1 MVGMNS
7 HLEQSVD
14 QGTLDPNELW
24 FGHYLRTTPTE
35 IEDGFARVTI
45 FFRVVRRIET
55 LCQRFVKSRMC
66 DYQVDCGGRAT
77 HLVEQVTYGA
87 EFVCS
92 IRRPVDWLLETK
104 DSAEE
109 SICLAVKAHFN
120 QASGLESSELDKT
133 SCTVYSSLNSG
144 QGVKSSFRKNWKWM
158 SDIMR
163 FQESNW
169 RPLEI
174 VLRHIP
180 TQLQIR
186 LLSDRMEDDRLEMR
200 RSWHWIW
207 NESSFL
213 SNRTFLQHLPPFRA
227 ALLRF
232 HDLLQPLWDR
242 IQELHMFRS
251 ASPVAPDFVSADL
264 ESVRELLDNL
274 MNWMTDRRFEIKTI
288 HSLLGDNKLDIFEL
302 AEIEARPLSSHE
314 RRANVFILRVDYER
328 DQLIEYIQKMTGDP
342 SPAFERPV
350 FPVVFSGV
358 ERLRMI
364 EDALRLFTE
373 DARWSTNENNSYQI
387 GLVPASSRWDDGV
400 IQNILFPA
408 ILFRCIGDSSKE
420 SAANRIRGRRIK
432 IERED

>member
-1 MVGMNS
+1 MNS

-14 QGTLDPNELW
+14 QGTLDPNQLW

-35 IEDGFARVTI
+35 IDDGFARVTI

-55 LCQRFVKSRMC
+55 LCQRFVQSRMC

-104 DSAEE
+104 ESAEE
-109 SICLAVKAHFN
+109 SICLAVKAHFS
-120 QASGLESSELDKT
+120 QAAEQSSELDKI
-133 SCTVYSSLNSG
+133 SCSVYSSLNSG
-144 QGVKSSFRKNWKWM
+144 RGIKSSFRKNWKWM
-158 SDIMR
+158 SDIIR
-163 FQESNW
+163 LQESDW

-186 LLSDRMEDDRLEMR
+186 LLSEKMEDDRLEMR
-200 RSWHWIW
+200 RSWHWVW
-207 NESSFL
+207 NESRFL
-213 SNRTFLQHLPPFRA
+213 SNRAFLHQLPPFRA

-242 IQELHMFRS
+242 IQELHDLRA
-251 ASPVAPDFVSADL
+251 ASPIAPDLVSADL

-274 MNWMTDRRFEIKTI
+274 MNWMTDRRCEIKAI
-288 HSLLGDNKLDIFEL
+288 HSLLGDNTLDIFEL

-314 RRANVFILRVDYER
+314 RRANVFILRMDYER

-358 ERLRMI
+358 ERLGII
-364 EDALRLFTE
+364 EDALRVFSE

-408 ILFRCIGDSSKE
+408 MRRDSGKE
-420 SAANRIRGRRIK
+420 WTTDGIRGRRIK
-432 IERED
+432 IECEN